1 MNKFWTV
8 LGHTYFSKLKAKSFL
23 ITTALAII
31 VIIGIANADKLIDLF
46 SGDEDTE
53 IAVIDETN
61 QLMDPLKQSITEVEK
76 SFELKAY
83 ESSLKEGKED
93 VEEEEYDGL
102 LVLDWNDKEE
112 PEATYYQN
120 DATESNEEMIINQQL
135 QQVKVALATEQAGV
149 DEATLQSIYDD
160 VAFERVA
167 LDESAKTEEE
177 LSEARGIVYVMVFLL
192 YLAILIYGQMIAT
205 EVATEKSSR
214 VMEILISSASPVT
227 HMFAKIIGIGLLGL
241 TQILAL
247 IVVGYLL
254 IANKLSEYSEGFF
267 EAFGFSSTSSSIYVY
282 AIIFFILGYFL
293 YATISA
299 MLGSIV
305 SRVEDVQQLILPIV
319 FLVMIAFFIAMFGLS
334 QPDATFITVTSF
346 IPFFSPMIMFL
357 RVGMI
362 DVPVWQVGVSMAIL
376 LGTIYIFAILGAR
389 IYRGGVL
396 MYGGSRSLKDIK
408 NALVLSKKEK

>member
-8 LGHTYFSKLKAKSFL
+8 LGHTYMSKLKAKSFL
-23 ITTALAII
+23 ITTGIAIL
-31 VIIGIANADKLIDLF
+31 VIIGIANADKLADLF
-46 SGDEDTE
+46 SNEEGDEV
-53 IAVIDETN
+53 AVIDETGE
-61 QLMDPLKQSITEVEK
+61 LIAPLQQSVSEVDD
-76 SFELKAY
+76 SLQ
-83 ESSLKEGKED
+83 LKEYDHSVDDGKEA

-102 LVLDWNDKEE
+102 LVLDWNEEQE
-112 PEATYYQN
+112 PEAAYFQN
-120 DATESNEEMIINQQL
+120 DATETNEEMIINQQL
-135 QQVKVALATEQAGV
+135 QQVKIAIATEQAGV
-149 DEATLQSIYDD
+149 DEATLDSIYDD
-160 VAFERVA
+160 VAFERIA

-177 LSEARGIVYVMVFLL
+177 LNEARGIVYVMVFVL
-192 YLAILIYGQMIAT
+192 YMAILIYGQMIAT

-241 TQILAL
+241 TQILVL
-247 IVVGYLL
+247 VGVGYLL

-267 EAFGFSSTSSSIYVY
+267 EVFGFSSTSTSIYFY
-282 AIIFFILGYFL
+282 AILFFLLGYFL

-299 MLGSIV
+299 MLGSLV
-305 SRVEDVQQLILPIV
+305 SRVEDVQQLILPII
-319 FLVMIAFFIAMFGLS
+319 FLVMIAFFIAMYGLG
-334 QPDATFITVTSF
+334 QPDATFITVSSF

-357 RVGMI
+357 RVGMV
-362 DVPVWQVGVSMAIL
+362 DVPVWQVGVSIAIL
-376 LGTIYIFAILGAR
+376 VVTIYILAILGAR